1 MQGVLDDPTTISEL
15 ERLVYTVTLYDASG
29 LVKRHTLSHFY
40 WYHDRP
46 RPYLAWET
54 FFSVKQ
60 VC

>member
-1 MQGVLDDPTTISEL
+1 MQGVLDDPTTISEF

-54 FFSVKQ
+54 FFSV
-60 VC
+60 